1 MRVLLVEDSERL
13 RRSVSDGLR
22 RSGFAVDTAG
32 DGEVGLYH
40 ARSGVYDVIVLDIML
55 PRVDGLTLLKKM
67 RQEGKDTH
75 VLLLTARDTV
85 HDRVVGLRA
94 GADDYLVK
102 PFAFDEL
109 VARVEALARRQHGTK
124 HPMIRVGTLEIDLAA
139 KTVTRGGVKIVLP
152 PREYSLL
159 EFLALR
165 RGQVVSRTE
174 IESHIYDMGA
184 DLMSNVVDSAVCA
197 LRRRI
202 DAPEGPSF
210 IQTRRGMG
218 YVLTDESGGGGG
230 GDAS

>member
-1 MRVLLVEDSERL
+1 MRVLLIEDSERL

-55 PRVDGLTLLKKM
+55 PKIDGLTLLQ
-67 RQEGKDTH
+67 RLREEGKDTH

-85 HDRVVGLRA
+85 QDRVTGLRA

-109 VARVEALARRQHGTK
+109 LARVEALARRQHGTK
-124 HPMIRVGTLEIDLAA
+124 HPVIRMGALEIDLAA
-139 KTVTRGGVKIVLP
+139 KTVTRGGVRVILP
-152 PREYSLL
+152 PREYCLL
-159 EFLALR
+159 EFLAMR

-174 IESHIYDMGA
+174 IEAHIYDMGA

-197 LRRRI
+197 LRRKL
-202 DAPEGPSF
+202 DAPQGPSF

-218 YVLTDESGGGGG
+218 YVLSGEAGGAGGGEP
-230 GDAS
+230 S